1 MTALSIQPAID
12 RTCWVPIDEAARLMG
27 KSEGQLRRLCPDWE
41 RQGLAARRRVPAGRV
56 VWHVAAS
63 VDPRLVRGP
72 VEVTAAGT
80 SIVHELLKGSTAEQR
95 DEAGVKFA
103 ILQAFRQ
110 AKGRDGFDLER
121 FRARMIEQHGRCPKR
136 AGLYKW
142 HALCP
147 PTNDRAGCIAALI
160 DNRGR
165 PTGQIKTCSDAA
177 WEAFCGY
184 YLNMQQWSVAK
195 CYRAVAEQARQ
206 HGWAWPS
213 INRIYQLVD
222 ERIDP
227 AMACLA
233 REGSDA
239 YNRKHKA
246 PLQQDPDAWAPG
258 ECWESD
264 HCTLDFE
271 VRVVRGDG
279 WARTRPQL
287 TTWFDRRTRRVMGWE
302 ISEQGNQGTI
312 RQALLNAL
320 RDPDVSV
327 PRIVW
332 IDNGKDFMA
341 RSVGGVTKQ
350 ARRRATGA
358 EQREIE
364 ATATGLL
371 NMLGIEPHF
380 AMPYNH
386 DGKARIERWHGFVH
400 EDFDREWPSY
410 IGNRPGMVDRR
421 NMPDETKDVL
431 NLPTLAQV
439 RERFAEW
446 VEWYNHRSD
455 HAINDLRD
463 PETRERLSPA
473 EYYARYLPTRRAL
486 GDPDALHLLEPIL
499 STPLKVTKRGVG
511 FQVGGDTA
519 WYGEMAPFLEPLVGT
534 DRRVYIGH
542 DPEDVSAVRVWDED
556 FRFLGIATLNGLYGG
571 ETVIRQV
578 NRWLLQQSYD
588 GGVTTPTEMVKT
600 TVTDRILGV
609 IHQTNRLKSMAAI
622 VGPSGTGKSTVF
634 KACAAGIVPGAVHVE
649 LASVDASR
657 SALVARLNM
666 ELRGTRRYRMQESFG
681 WIIEHL
687 QQTRRMLIIDEAHY
701 LSEQAAMTLR
711 DVHKRTGC
719 PVILGGTQDILSTI
733 NDFGH
738 FHGQFKRLV
747 SMVYNITEECM
758 ANRSRARAERT
769 ARRSA

>member
-571 ETVIRQV
+571 ETVSRADLKAGFNARRDARKRVKERIDLVALTAQPAELAARAARQREV
-578 NRWLLQQSYD
+578 GETKARIKEHDRTRDPNDVPNLRVVRTPLD
-588 GGVTTPTEMVKT
+588 GQAEQVAKAEQRMAAGAEH
-600 TVTDRILGV
+600 DRIPE
-609 IHQTNRLKSMAAI
+609 
-622 VGPSGTGKSTVF
+622 GPSLIDAVAWLHTPQP
-634 KACAAGIVPGAVHVE
+634 AAGSAH
-649 LASVDASR
+649 DAGFEAFAAPITHHDEIADADDLYAPPPAIEPPEDSGLR
-657 SALVARLNM
+657 LTDALL
-666 ELRGTRRYRMQESFG
+666 
-681 WIIEHL
+681 
-687 QQTRRMLIIDEAHY
+687 
-701 LSEQAAMTLR
+701 
-711 DVHKRTGC
+711 
-719 PVILGGTQDILSTI
+719 
-733 NDFGH
+733 
-738 FHGQFKRLV
+738 
-747 SMVYNITEECM
+747 
-758 ANRSRARAERT
+758 
-769 ARRSA
+769 